1 MLLTSLGVWLARTA
15 INAERVAG
23 KTADRFSAWQHW
35 VHGWHELQSML
46 RGWLVKQL
54 TASLHGSSSLG
65 AWLARNSINVERV
78 AGNTADRL
86 SAHMTDN
93 PPLALLNERA
103 A

>member
-1 MLLTSLGVWLARTA
+1 MLLTSL
-15 INAERVAG
+15 
-23 KTADRFSAWQHW
+23 
-35 VHGWHELQSML
+35 VHGWHELRSML

-54 TASLHGSSSLG
+54 TASPHGSSLLG
-65 AWLARNSINVERV
+65 AWLARTSINAERV
-78 AGNTADRL
+78 AGKTADRI